1 MSPLHV
7 WITRFLVLSVRFLTR
22 RLYTFEVLWV
32 GPKPRRAWK
41 DIRVFAFLNHTS
53 LLEPLFLGTLPVS
66 FLWDAAR
73 RTVVPGADI
82 TMNRPLVGTFYK
94 YFSPRTVSITRERDD
109 SWSGFL
115 DEIQDDTMVALAPE
129 GRMMRANGLDKHG
142 KPMSVRG
149 GIADILCQ
157 MKTGKMLLG
166 YSGGLHHVNAPGEKR
181 MRLFKTLKIRYE
193 IVEIEN
199 YLAQFNEKDP
209 RRLRKL
215 VARDLEARLERHKPV

>member
-1 MSPLHV
+1 
-7 WITRFLVLSVRFLTR
+7 
-22 RLYTFEVLWV
+22 
-32 GPKPRRAWK
+32 
-41 DIRVFAFLNHTS
+41 
-53 LLEPLFLGTLPVS
+53 
-66 FLWDAAR
+66 
-73 RTVVPGADI
+73 
-82 TMNRPLVGTFYK
+82 
-94 YFSPRTVSITRERDD
+94 
-109 SWSGFL
+109 
-115 DEIQDDTMVALAPE
+115 
-129 GRMMRANGLDKHG
+129 MMRANGLDKHG

-215 VARDLEARLERHKPV
+215 VARDLEARLERHKPI